1 MRQSE
6 CVEDLKKL
14 NCATLRLARL
24 QRAAQCDSPNN
35 SKLICEINSVYEQI
49 TEQLMKL
56 TIFLTII
63 AGIAVVWFIV
73 SGMMIVH
80 ELMKRKHKINFIIIN
95 MMLPAYTHRY
105 KKITLEETGKVGALY
120 YHWLIAINTSLVFA
134 VAAIVAMN
142 L

>member
-1 MRQSE
+1 
-6 CVEDLKKL
+6 
-14 NCATLRLARL
+14 
-24 QRAAQCDSPNN
+24 
-35 SKLICEINSVYEQI
+35 
-49 TEQLMKL
+49 MKL
-56 TIFLTII
+56 SIFLAII

-95 MMLPAYTHRY
+95 MMLPAYAHRY
-105 KKITLEETGKVGALY
+105 KKITLEETGKIGALY
-120 YHWLIAINTSLVFA
+120 YHWFIAINTALVFA